1 MSYFNAPELAGR
13 SIVVTGGAGSIGRE
27 IGRAAISAKMKV
39 ALIDVRKDS
48 LNDAVEELSAAGG
61 DVTGYLLDLTV
72 EEDIVKTLGQIEK
85 EFGKLEVLVNNAMY
99 HDSNDLLGTSLE
111 IWNKTLA
118 VNLTAPFLC
127 IRQVLP
133 GMIKNHFGSIINI
146 GTVNARVMI
155 GSDSYSASKG
165 GLSVLT
171 RTVAVR
177 YGGSGI
183 RCNTIMPGTVATD
196 AWKERVI
203 RNPDIFEDLKTWYP
217 LRRVG
222 KPSDIAAAVLF
233 LASDQS
239 SWTTGSEFVVD
250 GGLLS
255 GMTPMFQIVEG
266 WE

>member
-1 MSYFNAPELAGR
+1 
-13 SIVVTGGAGSIGRE
+13 
-27 IGRAAISAKMKV
+27 
-39 ALIDVRKDS
+39 
-48 LNDAVEELSAAGG
+48 
-61 DVTGYLLDLTV
+61 
-72 EEDIVKTLGQIEK
+72 
-85 EFGKLEVLVNNAMY
+85 
-99 HDSNDLLGTSLE
+99 
-111 IWNKTLA
+111 
-118 VNLTAPFLC
+118 
-127 IRQVLP
+127 
-133 GMIKNHFGSIINI
+133 MIKNHFGSIINI